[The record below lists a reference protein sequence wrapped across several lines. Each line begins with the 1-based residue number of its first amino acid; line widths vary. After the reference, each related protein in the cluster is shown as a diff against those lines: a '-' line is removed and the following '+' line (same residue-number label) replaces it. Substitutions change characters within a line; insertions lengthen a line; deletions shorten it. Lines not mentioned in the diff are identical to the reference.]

1 MVKNKLVKQ
10 GFTLIE
16 ILVIVM
22 AIGLFFGLSLRYF
35 NDFNEVKKLEYE
47 SEKIAETLRQ
57 ARKSALSG
65 DRSQL
70 SGETCILSGYRVD
83 VSVSENAYSQF
94 AICDG
99 DKLVSQTDLP
109 LEINPCQ
116 SASIFFKQFGLGAT
130 DGLIK
135 IINTRSSKCREISIN
150 ESGDINISNLIN
162 NCSCN

>member
-35 NDFNEVKKLEYE
+35 NDFNEVKKLESE

-70 SGETCILSGYRVD
+70 SGDTCILSGFRVD
-83 VSVSENAYSQF
+83 VSVNGNTYSQF

-99 DKLVSQTDLP
+99 DKLVHQTDLP
-109 LEINPCQ
+109 NEISPCQ
-116 SASIFFKQFGLGAT
+116 SASIFFKQFGLGST

-135 IINTRSSKCREISIN
+135 LINTRISKCREININ
-150 ESGDINISNLIN
+150 MSGDINISNLIN
-162 NCSCN
+162 NCSC